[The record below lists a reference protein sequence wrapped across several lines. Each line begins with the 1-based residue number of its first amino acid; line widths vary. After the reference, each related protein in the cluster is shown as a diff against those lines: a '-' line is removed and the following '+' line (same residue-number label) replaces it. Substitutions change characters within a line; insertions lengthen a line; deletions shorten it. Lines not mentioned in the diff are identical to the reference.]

1 MDYRK
6 IGDTYYLRA
15 DKGDDLV
22 NCIYAVCVNEE
33 LDAVV
38 FSGIGAC
45 SSAELQTFDP
55 EKQEFNTREI
65 EGMLELVSLNGNVIT
80 DEFGKYFQHTHALF
94 TWEEDGEHRIDG
106 GHLKSAIALYTA
118 EIEIRPVIGGTIQW
132 KADLETGTGFWSFEE
147 IEEQ

>member
-15 DKGDDLV
+15 DKGEDLV

-33 LDAVV
+33 LGAVV

-55 EKQEFNTREI
+55 VKQEFNTRKI

-80 DEFGKYFQHTHALF
+80 DELGRYFQHTH
-94 TWEEDGEHRIDG
+94 
-106 GHLKSAIALYTA
+106 ALYTA